1 MRTTEE
7 QTEKETLS
15 AWQRWAELLIIPAML
30 LIFTFFAYHQ
40 GAKTGF
46 FTDKFGT
53 LEMVCLYGPLL
64 LSLAAPIIRAV
75 SGRRNPARPLE
86 AATNIFLGI
95 GSLWL
100 LQVFPFNFSHLADAL
115 PAPLQFALAWITNE
129 LGGFVL
135 LLQVVVGFLS
145 AVLIMGQYMAH
156 SFRRPV
162 HPTVS

>member
-7 QTEKETLS
+7 QTEKEILS
-15 AWQRWAELLIIPAML
+15 TWQRWAELLTIPAML
-30 LIFTFFAYHQ
+30 LIFSFFAYHQ

-46 FTDKFGT
+46 FTSKFEG
-53 LEMVCLYGPLL
+53 LEIVCLYGPML

-86 AATNIFLGI
+86 AATNMFLAI

-115 PAPLQFALAWITNE
+115 PASLQFVLAWVTNE
-129 LGGFVL
+129 IGGFVL
-135 LLQVVVGFLS
+135 LLQVVVGALS
-145 AVLIMGQYMAH
+145 AVLILGQYVAR